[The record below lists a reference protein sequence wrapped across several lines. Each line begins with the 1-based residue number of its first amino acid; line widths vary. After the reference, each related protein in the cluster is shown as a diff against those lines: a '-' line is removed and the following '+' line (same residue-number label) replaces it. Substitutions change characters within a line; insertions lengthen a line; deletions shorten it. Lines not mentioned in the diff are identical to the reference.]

1 MPSSR
6 RLKAIPALIAATL
19 IIGLAGCEQK
29 ETPKP
34 PPPQVGIITIKK
46 QTVPYTYEAVGQTAG
61 YREIDVRARI
71 EGILLKRVYTE
82 GKPVKEGQT
91 LFQIDPAPFK
101 AALDQALGVQAQAK
115 ASLNKATAD
124 RDRIAPL
131 FKENAVSK
139 KDFDDANAEYDAA
152 VANLAS
158 ATAKVDEAR
167 INLGYTNVVAP
178 ISGMASKINFSEG
191 SLVSPSANGGL
202 LTTIVQLD
210 PMYANFSFSEAEKLA
225 FQKGSES
232 GRLILPEHSRY
243 KVSLRLA
250 DGTIFKHDGVI
261 DFSDSKVDPSTGT
274 IKVRAVIPNPEG
286 DLLPGQFV
294 RVVLDGAKLNNAV
307 LIPQRSVIQ
316 FQADKA
322 VLVLN
327 DKNVVEP
334 RVVQLG
340 QERGNDFIVISGLK
354 DGDRVIVDGVL
365 KARPGQPVNPVQA
378 GASAPAAAAK

>member
-1 MPSSR
+1 MPSR
-6 RLKAIPALIAATL
+6 RLKAIPVLIAAAL
-19 IIGLAGCEQK
+19 IVGLAGCEQK
-29 ETPKP
+29 EKPKA
-34 PPPQVGIITIKK
+34 PPPQVGVITIKK

-61 YREIDVRARI
+61 YREIDVRARV

-101 AALDQALGVQAQAK
+101 AALDQAMGVQAQTK
-115 ASLNKATAD
+115 AALTKATAD
-124 RDRIAPL
+124 RDRIVPL

-139 KDFDDANAEYDAA
+139 KDFDDANAAYDAA

-158 ATAKVDEAR
+158 ASAKVDEAR
-167 INLGYTNVVAP
+167 INLGYTTVVAP

-191 SLVSPSANGGL
+191 SLVSPTANGGL

-210 PMYANFSFSEAEKLA
+210 PLYANFSFSEAEKLA
-225 FQKGSES
+225 FEKASQSGSMT
-232 GRLILPEHSRY
+232 LPEGRRY
-243 KVSLRLA
+243 KVSLKLA
-250 DGTIFKHDGVI
+250 DGSVFKHTGVI

-307 LIPQRSVIQ
+307 LIPQRAVIQ
-316 FQADKA
+316 LQADKA

-327 DKNVVEP
+327 NKNVVEP
-334 RVVQLG
+334 RVIQLG
-340 QERGNDFIVISGLK
+340 QERDNDFVVREGLK
-354 DGDRVIVDGVL
+354 DGDRVVVDGVL